1 MKELIEKEDIE
12 PTPLTETETKPII
25 CPVSGKLVIVEV
37 VKRPYVREN
46 PFVDV
51 IHCSAFGKRVP
62 TCLKRCLDILNHK
75 HYE

>member
-1 MKELIEKEDIE
+1 MEELMEKENIE

-37 VKRPYVREN
+37 VKKLYAREN

-51 IHCSAFGKRVP
+51 IHCSAYGKRVP
-62 TCLKRCLDILNHK
+62 TCLKTCLGILNHK
-75 HYE
+75 HFE